1 MHHSPLTDIAICVV
15 AAWLFGVVAQVLRQP
30 VLLAYLVAGYV
41 IGPNTFKVVTS
52 EESIDS
58 IASLG
63 LILLLFVIGLEI
75 DLKRIIGSGRAIM
88 VTALAQIIGTAALA
102 FGLLSGLRPEIFG
115 GQFTYLYLAMAA
127 FVSSTVIAVKL
138 LADKRQLD
146 TLAGRLTIGISVIQ
160 DVAVISFLGLQPA
173 LAHPSAGVIGLTFA
187 KIAALIG
194 AALGASRYLLPPLFR
209 RVATLPELVVVGA
222 MAWCFVV
229 AGAASKLG
237 LSPEMGAL
245 VAGVSLS
252 TFPYHLDVIAKIT
265 GLRDFFITL
274 FFVGLGLRVPAP
286 EAGPLVAGVALV
298 LFVLASR
305 GLTVFFP
312 LRFLGLGNRMS
323 FLTAIYL
330 LPLSEF
336 SLVLVRMGEQAGHLP
351 PTVFPPVVYAF
362 FILAVVGSYAI
373 SGADGLF
380 RWAEPALKRVGL
392 RDRASQGPDIE
403 ADGRK
408 PDVFLLGFSWTAS
421 SLLEEILL
429 RKPDWRHRVAVID
442 FNPEVHQRL
451 VGRGIRAIWGDI
463 SQRETL
469 NHAGVGEASIVVCS
483 LPNLVLQ
490 GTNNLRLVNLVR
502 SLNPQAKIIAHS
514 ELLGDVAKLKEAGAS
529 YVVVSRLHEADDL
542 LAAIEAT
549 DHHLLADKLAG
560 VEQRISGRA
569 EVIP

>member
-1 MHHSPLTDIAICVV
+1 MHHSPLTDIAVCVV

-30 VLLAYLVAGYV
+30 VLLAYLIAGYV
-41 IGPNTFKVVTS
+41 IGPNTFEWVTS

-58 IASLG
+58 IASIG

-75 DLKRIIGSGRAIM
+75 DLKRIMGSGRAIA
-88 VTALAQIIGTAALA
+88 VTAVAQIIGTAAIAYAVLSGVRPEA
-102 FGLLSGLRPEIFG
+102 FGGR
-115 GQFTYLYLAMAA
+115 FTALYLAMAA

-173 LAHPSAGVIGLTFA
+173 LANPSVGVIALTFL

-194 AALGASRYLLPPLFR
+194 LALGASRYLLPPLFR

-222 MAWCFVV
+222 LAWCFVI

-245 VAGVSLS
+245 VAGVALS

-286 EAGPLVAGVALV
+286 AMGPLVTGVALV
-298 LFVLASR
+298 LFVIVTR
-305 GLTVFFP
+305 GITVFLP
-312 LRFLGLGNRMS
+312 LRALGLGNRMA
-323 FLTAIYL
+323 FLTAVYL

-336 SLVLVRMGEQAGHLP
+336 ALVLVRMGEEAGHLP

-362 FILAVVGSYAI
+362 FLLAVLSSYAI

-380 RWAEPALKRVGL
+380 RAAEPWL
-392 RDRASQGPDIE
+392 RRLGWRDSPGTGN
-403 ADGRK
+403 ADGKSDRK
-408 PDVFLLGFSWTAS
+408 PDLYLLGFSWSAS
-421 SLLEEILL
+421 SLLEEILQG
-429 RKPDWRHRVAVID
+429 RPDWRARLAVID

-451 VGRGIRAIWGDI
+451 KQRGIHAIWGDI

-469 NHAGVGEASIVVCS
+469 EHAGLRSASVVVCS

-490 GTNNLRLVNLVR
+490 GTNNLRLVTLVR
-502 SLNPQAKIIAHS
+502 SLNPTAHIIAHS
-514 ELLGDVAKLKEAGAS
+514 EHLADVERLKQAGAN
-529 YVVVSRLHEADDL
+529 YVLVPRLREADDL
-542 LAAIEAT
+542 LAALDASENG
-549 DHHLLADKLAG
+549 LLPDKLA
-560 VEQRISGRA
+560 ELQRRLSDRR
-569 EVIP
+569 EVVS